1 MQGAIG
7 RTRQFGLNGP
17 RWKSLHPDG
26 WQIFTPER
34 GVSEAW
40 EQAPQDELQ
49 EGAVAGLD
57 HSALVHP
64 WELLGK
70 YNQCLSAESMAGEM
84 VFNTVC
90 RPMR

>member
-1 MQGAIG
+1 MQGAIR
-7 RTRQFGLNGP
+7 RTRQLRLNGT
-17 RWKSLHPDG
+17 RWESFHPDG
-26 WQIFTPER
+26 WQDFTPKR
-34 GVSEAW
+34 GGFEAW
-40 EQAPQDELQ
+40 DQAPEEELQ
-49 EGAVAGLD
+49 KGAVSGLN